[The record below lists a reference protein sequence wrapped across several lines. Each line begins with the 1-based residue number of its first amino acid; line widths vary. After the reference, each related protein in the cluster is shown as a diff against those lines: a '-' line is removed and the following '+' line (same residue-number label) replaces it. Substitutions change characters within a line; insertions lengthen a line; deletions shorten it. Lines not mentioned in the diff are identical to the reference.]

1 MVSLRPGERNACKSP
16 SGIARR
22 NAKGKRGERRPSAK
36 RTSDTSWR
44 FIARGRSSRVVREDF
59 VEGAQ
64 HVVLVLLGHRR
75 EEWERD
81 EPLLDGLCHGAQ
93 SGTVLEPLAIE
104 RVPVDERVMERRAD
118 VLGAQGLEDRVP
130 VGGQAV
136 ET

>member
-1 MVSLRPGERNACKSP
+1 MVSLRPGARNARRSS

-22 NAKGKRGERRPSAK
+22 NAKGRRGERRPSVK

-44 FIARGRSSRVVREDF
+44 FIAPGRSWRVVGEDL

-81 EPLLDGLCHGAQ
+81 EPPLDGLGHRAQ
-93 SGTVLEPLAIE
+93 SATALEPL
-104 RVPVDERVMERRAD
+104 
-118 VLGAQGLEDRVP
+118 
-130 VGGQAV
+130 
-136 ET
+136 